1 MNIYFRAKH
10 LINNLMKKGKDDKN
24 DIFGAFKDVF
34 RCNQDTLMM
43 LELSKKIEY
52 HDNIGT

>member
-24 DIFGAFKDVF
+24 DILVHLKTYIAVI
-34 RCNQDTLMM
+34 
-43 LELSKKIEY
+43 KIL
-52 HDNIGT
+52 